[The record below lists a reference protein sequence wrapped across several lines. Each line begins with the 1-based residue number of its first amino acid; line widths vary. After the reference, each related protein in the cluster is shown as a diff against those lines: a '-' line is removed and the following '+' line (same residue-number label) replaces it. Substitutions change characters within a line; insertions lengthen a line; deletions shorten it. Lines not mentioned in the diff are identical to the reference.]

1 MYECYLNIGSRCNS
15 HQNNA
20 VIIRFDVGQL
30 FSIHTTGECRTVHVV
45 KGMIE
50 TPIYFTSSMFMQVY
64 VGQLS
69 LHYEALS
76 VEASKLTTAEEIVS
90 CIVERLN
97 LTVIVSH
104 LLSYYRLALFT
115 IMNKKILVSRSL
127 AGK

>member
-1 MYECYLNIGSRCNS
+1 MYECYLQLGSRCNS

-20 VIIRFDVGQL
+20 VIIRFDVEQL
-30 FSIHTTGECRTVHVV
+30 FSIHTTGEWLYHSVFGAAIMTAPFL
-45 KGMIE
+45 
-50 TPIYFTSSMFMQVY
+50 TQVY

-97 LTVIVSH
+97 LTVI
-104 LLSYYRLALFT
+104 LPACEL
-115 IMNKKILVSRSL
+115 K
-127 AGK
+127 

>member
-30 FSIHTTGECRTVHVV
+30 FSIHTTGECRTLRAVEV
-45 KGMIE
+45 MIE
-50 TPIYFTSSMFMQVY
+50 ELIHFTCSIFMQVY

-104 LLSYYRLALFT
+104 LSSYHRPCL
-115 IMNKKILVSRSL
+115 ISQS
-127 AGK
+127 